1 MERSDR
7 RYRRRKPF
15 FLFIIAGL
23 FALGAVVMFL
33 WNAILPDIAAVS
45 ALTYWQALGL
55 LLLSRIL
62 FGGFKCRPRGHR
74 GPFAHPRFREKF
86 MNMSREER
94 INFRNEWKE
103 RFKR

>member
-1 MERSDR
+1 MKRSNR

-23 FALGAVVMFL
+23 FILGAVVMYL
-33 WNAILPDIAAVS
+33 WNAILPDIASVS
-45 ALTYWQALGL
+45 TITYWQALGL
-55 LLLSRIL
+55 LVLSRIL
-62 FGGFKCRPRGHR
+62 FGGFKCGPRRNH
-74 GPFAHPRFREKF
+74 GPFAHPKFRDKF